1 MKNDFNYKWS
11 KIFASKRFKRE
22 DGFVLLA
29 PIEQHELLKDAESLV
44 KKLTLADVGSSLCID
59 DEAADVL
66 VQKIYKENKEDLQ
79 YLTDKE
85 DIFKAGLTHGLLS
98 KTRLNEDN
106 YENVLTMPVVSKS
119 FYCERQ
125 ANLLK
130 QCAIECDYCK
140 SIRDI

>member
-1 MKNDFNYKWS
+1 MKKVNEINEKLIIVLEE
-11 KIFASKRFKRE
+11 KIQ
-22 DGFVLLA
+22 LLEEQKA
-29 PIEQHELLKDAESLV
+29 INEKIIEIQKEQ
-44 KKLTLADVGSSLCID
+44 LTLTDVGSSLCID

>member
-1 MKNDFNYKWS
+1 MEYNKEEIIKEFKDWS
-11 KIFASKRFKRE
+11 KFKVQGIWKDSIE
-22 DGFVLLA
+22 KLLLEF
-29 PIEQHELLKDAESLV
+29 IEQSLV
-44 KKLTLADVGSSLCID
+44 KKLTLSDVGSSLCID

-66 VQKIYKENKEDLQ
+66 VQKIYKENKEDLK

>member
-1 MKNDFNYKWS
+1 MKKVNEINEKLIIVLEE
-11 KIFASKRFKRE
+11 KIQ
-22 DGFVLLA
+22 LLEEQKA
-29 PIEQHELLKDAESLV
+29 INEKIIEIQKEQ
-44 KKLTLADVGSSLCID
+44 LTLTDVGSSLCID

-66 VQKIYKENKEDLQ
+66 VQKIYKENKEDLK

>member
-1 MKNDFNYKWS
+1 MKKVNEINEKLIIVLEE
-11 KIFASKRFKRE
+11 KIQ
-22 DGFVLLA
+22 LLEEQKA
-29 PIEQHELLKDAESLV
+29 INEKIIEIQKEQ
-44 KKLTLADVGSSLCID
+44 LTLTDVGSSLCID

-66 VQKIYKENKEDLQ
+66 VQKIYKENKEDLK

-106 YENVLTMPVVSKS
+106 YENVLTLTDVSKS